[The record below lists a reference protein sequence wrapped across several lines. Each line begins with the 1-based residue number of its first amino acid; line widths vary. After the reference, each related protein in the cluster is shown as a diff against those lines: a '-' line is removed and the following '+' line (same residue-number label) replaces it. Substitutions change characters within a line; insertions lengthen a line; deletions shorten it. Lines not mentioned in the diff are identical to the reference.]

1 MDLTA
6 LTGKAGSFSRTFE
19 RWFPTPRVLRP
30 HSLGVDISDS
40 SVKWL
45 GLTPVGEGKYKVKTF
60 GSAPIPSGVV
70 SGGIIRDVHQLAEAL
85 RAIKGKFGG
94 LDRAHAALPEEA
106 AYVFSM
112 SVPEGVDRDEV
123 MRLIEFE
130 FEGRVPIPPT
140 AAIYDFDV
148 VAERGKE
155 GMEIGVVVFPRDVAE
170 AYAAAFDAAGIELLS
185 LEIEA
190 RSIARA
196 LWGGE
201 KDPITL
207 LVDFGINRTGF
218 ALLKNGIPIFTSTV
232 EVGGDAITQA
242 VLESLKLT
250 PEKAE
255 LFKNEQGLTATGADT
270 KATVEAMTTTAG
282 ALAEEIAKHF
292 HYWDT
297 RRDTHGDRVTPVG
310 RVLLVGGSANL
321 AGLPAFVAAKVQ
333 APVERGN
340 IWTNICDFEG
350 YVPPID
356 FRTSLQYATAV
367 GLGLRG
373 M

>member
-1 MDLTA
+1 MQLGA
-6 LTGKAGSFSRTFE
+6 LSGSAGAFSHTFE
-19 RWFPTPRVLRP
+19 RWFPTPRTLRP
-30 HSLGVDISDS
+30 ASLGVDISDS

-45 GLTPVGEGKYKVKTF
+45 GLMPLNDGRFFKVRTF
-60 GSAPIPSGVV
+60 GSAKLESGIV
-70 SGGIIRDVHQLAEAL
+70 SGGLVRDVPKLGEAL
-85 RAIKGKFGG
+85 ASIKDKFGG
-94 LDRAHAALPEEA
+94 VERAHAALPEEL

-112 SVPEGVDRDEV
+112 SVPEGIGRDEV

-148 VAERGKE
+148 VAEKGKE

-170 AYAAAFDAAGIELLS
+170 SYAAAFDAAGIELLS

-196 LWGGE
+196 IWSE
-201 KDPITL
+201 NDPITL
-207 LVDFGINRTGF
+207 LVDFGLARTGF
-218 ALLKNGIPIFTSTV
+218 ALLKRGIPIFTSTV
-232 EVGGDAITQA
+232 DVGGDAVTQ
-242 VLESLKLT
+242 VVMEKLKLP
-250 PEKAE
+250 PEEAT
-255 LFKNEQGLTATGADT
+255 LFKNEQGLTASGPDM
-270 KATVEAMTTTAG
+270 KATVEAMAATAS
-282 ALAEEIAKHF
+282 ALSDEIAKHF

-297 RRDTHGDRVTPVG
+297 RRDAHGDRVTPVG

-321 AGLPAFVAAKVQ
+321 AGLPAFIAGKVQ

-340 IWTNICDFEG
+340 IWGNICAFEN
-350 YVPPID
+350 YIPPID
-356 FRTSLQYATAV
+356 FRTSMQFATAV

-373 M
+373 I